1 MDIQKV
7 LSEAAGILGPSGQE
21 MQIAAYFA
29 EKFRPFVDEVTVN
42 DMH

>member
-21 MQIAAYFA
+21 MQIAAYFDF
-29 EKFRPFVDEVTVN
+29 FR
-42 DMH
+42 